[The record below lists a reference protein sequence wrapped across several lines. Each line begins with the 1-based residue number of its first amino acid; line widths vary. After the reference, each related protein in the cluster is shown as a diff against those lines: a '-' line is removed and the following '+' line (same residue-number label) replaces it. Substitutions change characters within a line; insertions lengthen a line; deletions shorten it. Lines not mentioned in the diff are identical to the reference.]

1 MKKLGMKTFCE
12 IMSELSAEEQE
23 KIRQIKEEMMI
34 NLQLQYIREELE
46 MTQKQLADA
55 LGIA

>member
-1 MKKLGMKTFCE
+1 MP
-12 IMSELSAEEQE
+12 ELPAEEQE

-34 NLQLQYIREELE
+34 NLQLQHIREELE

-55 LGIA
+55 LAIA